1 MNPTGNA
8 TPSAND
14 PIGCPPSVPVSS
26 PKPSPLPVKLDRNN
40 NGSSSP
46 SLAGKV
52 IVKKKDE
59 KTPASPLVEKKDH
72 TNNSFSNFFYG
83 IGKNIISF
91 GSDVAINL
99 SVGDQTN
106 REKFKQIKQGLVE
119 LNGNVMLSELLVAMC
134 PKFADNMFKAL
145 LKSLNDEDKKDP
157 TKGGLLATLLKREEL
172 VKNIMDV
179 TALNLMMNL
188 AKKAFHEKKS
198 SIEGNEKISI
208 TFSDLISCL
217 LDSTENTLQELH
229 QNIDQI
235 EKMKS
240 GDKKA
245 ALNKLFQPLLETLLP
260 NKQEDIIL
268 PEGTFAGNAKSLLY
282 NYLVDILPGIA
293 VDLYHSVMDPT
304 LQNRESDENALKN
317 FPGGEILNAIGDV
330 VAKKIPEKVPGL
342 LAANIESLV
351 KEWSSDLFIVRS
363 SDSIDLEENE
373 SQKRKMEKVNP
384 SSEKVVTNSNTNDSK
399 SEDTELQK
407 RKQEKVDLF
416 AGWLGTNLKELV
428 SNDDNLS
435 IKNLWKFSES
445 YLGPIIKHVF
455 LKLAEYSKRENS
467 ENIVND
473 IIQKLLSTVT
483 HFVEE
488 RHEILSDAIKKL
500 NIGSEEERKLK
511 EEHALTLFAPL
522 TDEILKMTGLD
533 KPAELPIPTFFQE
546 MVSQIAK
553 EKIPQRL
560 LKLYQDLSPAEGSE
574 IKEEHHKFA
583 EFASI
588 IIKNIV
594 PNLLEKAQAQAPDL
608 IATSITESLKNQALD
623 AHQAQSLFKKVV
635 DDLLTDP
642 AAIKV
647 GDYLRN
653 QVQDLLTKIL
663 INLATIKVPSSHS
676 IENPISH
683 ELFRN
688 LIVQIVQLSK
698 KYGEKIHFETRQR
711 IQDLRKLPP
720 AQQEKARAEL
730 IQQFIPFAEEILK
743 LAGFSSPQTIPG
755 PTELR
760 NTLYGMLKDSLLPGF
775 LLDTYQG
782 FNSTNLEGFS
792 LHQDFL
798 PEELRSLKL
807 ACHSLAEK
815 LISQLKRT
823 AAHQETDLVQ
833 FVNSKLLPDANLSTA
848 LQTWLSEEIKIIG
861 SSPSPALKDGFQF
874 IQDHV
879 EKILFNALGALAQQ
893 YNEEHPEE
901 LHKERQ
907 DVLRLAT
914 LQMVHLVMSGV
925 DQIDQGLLQE
935 IKKLQLIKS
944 EEEKAKKLKE
954 LAERFKPLSLHIL
967 KGVGLKNAQD
977 LALPSYLQ
985 EAVWEKIAALL
996 PESIVNLIAIADPF
1010 IPQKVENAPEIPNV
1024 DRLQSTVETLAINS
1038 VPFIQ
1043 KTIEKNEQQLALD
1056 ISSALNLVLP
1066 GFIETSTIQSL
1077 LKDVKDSK
1085 NPDIQSLLNK
1095 IPLVLKEL
1103 ILPILINLA
1112 RGEESEGDVLEIILT
1127 RFLSSLSEQFKNRE
1141 NIEAQLSGYEN
1152 LSPAGKE
1159 HRLGEIFGPFVETTL
1174 KAAGLNDDLIP
1185 SFAKKQIFTQVYQL
1199 YLLFK
1204 TPLDIQQDSR
1214 LILRQLMGVQIPQ
1227 SREEVL
1233 KFAESIKED
1242 LNPIEEFMDFAS
1254 DKIQQQIKSYLDSQ
1268 AKQIPVWI
1276 NNLLPIQKLSEA
1288 DSTWLSEALHHI
1300 VTSEDPSMEN
1310 LWNYV
1315 GEVIQTA
1322 LMKLFLDVANS
1333 STQGNERVIPSVLKR
1348 ITEIAGTNL
1357 EGIQTQINAINQNF
1371 DNSEERK
1378 LETQKLF
1385 KPISKALIELIGPQ
1399 TLSALPIPESL
1410 KNKLLEDLKDKILP
1424 NLLSEIYRDFT
1435 SWGRQSQNDQEHL
1448 ISLFKKAD
1456 IETKNPL
1463 VAAKIISRFV
1473 KDILPSIL
1481 TNPDKKLDQKLIKV
1495 FSNFILKQSDKRL
1508 QAIHEYISSNPQQMA
1523 DFINE
1528 NLKDLVAPHGALDL
1542 MSSTIEN
1549 TLEVALLRSMNQVL
1563 SKIHRV
1569 QETQPEFFVNVGLNL
1584 LKMANQH
1591 FGEINRIMKK
1601 EKKSVAYKVE
1611 PKKFLGEFKDLHSGL
1626 ASDPSLS
1633 QEDKDKLLMNEFL
1646 VPFSAEVL
1654 KLAGISTPDDLSI
1667 IPGLAPD
1674 LREKVLDLLK
1684 TELGPLIFK
1693 ELMETINLDKIVLS
1707 VLELVNSSDAESEGL
1722 TYQDET
1728 QKQLNEECG
1737 QLLLNLLQLIPN
1749 PATNKIL
1756 KNERLKNLSAQTI
1769 GNMVRKKLLNLNI
1782 FELVDKGFVSGLQTL
1797 DKRIKVENGQL
1808 VMPDDLTFAFA
1819 KTPEERQ
1826 AHKNAKAAEAIEL
1839 KKKME
1844 KELTKTLRKQVVS
1857 QLKSFFSKPWKN
1869 MQEKIDRSIEAKLG
1883 KNAAKVK
1890 AFLDKVFRVL
1900 VFTIIATALQI
1911 LFYPIILLS
1920 ELILN
1925 AYLKRK
1931 SHQISET
1938 MRLDIHKNLVFKC
1951 AGELVKAM
1959 NEASNPS

>member
-1 MNPTGNA
+1 MNPTGNS

-14 PIGCPPSVPVSS
+14 PIGGCPPSVPVSS

-46 SLAGKV
+46 SLSGKV

-59 KTPASPLVEKKDH
+59 KTPASPLVEKKDN
-72 TNNSFSNFFYG
+72 TNISNSFSNFFYG
-83 IGKNIISF
+83 LGKNIISF
-91 GSDVAINL
+91 GSKVAIDL
-99 SVGDQTN
+99 TVGDQGN
-106 REKFKQIKQGLVE
+106 SHELIKKLRQDLVE
-119 LNGNVMLSELLVAMC
+119 LNGNVMLSEVIVAMC
-134 PKFADNMFKAL
+134 PKFADNIFKAL
-145 LKSLNDEDKKDP
+145 LKSLNNEDKKDV
-157 TKGGLLATLLKREEL
+157 TKDGLRKTLLEREAL

-188 AKKAFHEKKS
+188 AKKAYQEKKS

-235 EKMKS
+235 EKLK
-240 GDKKA
+240 GDEKKI

-268 PEGTFAGNAKSLLY
+268 PNGTLADNARGLLY
-282 NYLVDILPGIA
+282 NYLVDVLPGIA
-293 VDLYHSVMDPT
+293 VNLYHSVMDPT
-304 LQNRESDENALKN
+304 LQNRESDESALKK
-317 FPGGEILNAIGDV
+317 FPGGDILNAIGDV

-351 KEWSSDLFIVRS
+351 KEWSSHLFVVR
-363 SDSIDLEENE
+363 NA
-373 SQKRKMEKVNP
+373 V
-384 SSEKVVTNSNTNDSK
+384 DSK
-399 SEDTELQK
+399 SEAGEIEELQ
-407 RKQEKVDLF
+407 QEKVDLF

-435 IKNLWKFSES
+435 MKNLWKFSES

-455 LKLAEYSKRENS
+455 LKLAQYSKRENS

-483 HFVEE
+483 QFVEE
-488 RHEILSDAIKKL
+488 RHEILSDGIKKL
-500 NIGSEEERKLK
+500 NVGSEEERKLK
-511 EEHALTLFAPL
+511 EEHALGLFTPL

-574 IKEEHHKFA
+574 IKEEHQKFA
-583 EFASI
+583 EFANI

-594 PNLLEKAQAQAPDL
+594 PNLLEKAQAQVPDL

-623 AHQAQSLFKKVV
+623 AHQAQNLFKQVV
-635 DDLLTDP
+635 DNLLTDP
-642 AAIKV
+642 AAIAV

-676 IENPISH
+676 IENPLSH

-698 KYGEKIHFETRQR
+698 KYGEKINFETRQR

-798 PEELRSLKL
+798 PEELRPLKL
-807 ACHSLAEK
+807 ACHSLSEK

-823 AAHQETDLVQ
+823 AAHQGTDLVQ

-901 LHKERQ
+901 LDKEGQ

-935 IKKLQLIKS
+935 IKKLQLMKS
-944 EEEKAKKLKE
+944 EEDRSKKLKE

-985 EAVWEKIAALL
+985 EAVWEKIASLL
-996 PESIVNLIAIADPF
+996 PESIVNLIANADPF
-1010 IPQKVENAPEIPNV
+1010 VPQKVENVPEIPNV

-1043 KTIEKNEQQLALD
+1043 KTIENNEQQLALD
-1056 ISSALNLVLP
+1056 ISSALNQILP
-1066 GFIETSTIQSL
+1066 GFIETPTIQFL
-1077 LKDVKDSK
+1077 LKDIKDAK

-1095 IPLVLKEL
+1095 IPLALKEL
-1103 ILPILINLA
+1103 ILPILINLG
-1112 RGEESEGDVLEIILT
+1112 RGEESEGDVLEISLT

-1174 KAAGLNDDLIP
+1174 NAAGLNYDLIP
-1185 SFAKKQIFTQVYQL
+1185 PFAKKQIFNQVYRL
-1199 YLLFK
+1199 YLSFK
-1204 TPLDIQQDSR
+1204 MPLDIQQDSR
-1214 LILRQLMGVQIPQ
+1214 LMLRQLMGVQIPQ

-1233 KFAESIKED
+1233 KFAESLKED
-1242 LNPIEEFMDFAS
+1242 FNPIEEFMDFAS

-1288 DSTWLSEALHHI
+1288 DSTWLGEALHHI

-1310 LWNYV
+1310 LWSYA

-1322 LMKLFLDVANS
+1322 LMKLFLDVAKS
-1333 STQGNERVIPSVLKR
+1333 STQGNDRVIPSVLKR
-1348 ITEIAGTNL
+1348 ITEIAGIHL
-1357 EGIQTQINAINQNF
+1357 EGIQTQINAINQSF
-1371 DNSEERK
+1371 DSPEERK

-1385 KPISKALIELIGPQ
+1385 QPISKALIELIGPQ

-1410 KNKLLEDLKDKILP
+1410 KDKLLEDLKDKILP

-1435 SWGRQSQNDQEHL
+1435 SWDRETQNDQEHL
-1448 ISLFKKAD
+1448 ISLFKNAD

-1481 TNPDKKLDQKLIKV
+1481 TNPDKKLDQKLIKA

-1508 QAIHEYISSNPQQMA
+1508 QAIHEYITNHPQQMA
-1523 DFINE
+1523 EFINE
-1528 NLKDLVAPHGALDL
+1528 NLKELSAPNGALDL
-1542 MSSTIEN
+1542 MASTIEN

-1563 SKIHRV
+1563 SKIHRI

-1601 EKKSVAYKVE
+1601 EKKSLAYKVE
-1611 PKKFLGEFKDLHSGL
+1611 PKKFLGEFKDLHSSL

-1646 VPFSAEVL
+1646 VPFSTEVL
-1654 KLAGISTPDDLSI
+1654 KLAGISTADDLSI

-1684 TELGPLIFK
+1684 TELGPIVFK
-1693 ELMETINLDKIVLS
+1693 ELMDTINLDKIVLS
-1707 VLELVNSSDAESEGL
+1707 VLELVNSSDAESEVAE

-1756 KNERLKNLSAQTI
+1756 KNERLKTLSAQTI

-1844 KELTKTLRKQVVS
+1844 KELTKTLRQQIVS
-1857 QLKSFFSKPWKN
+1857 QVKSFFSTRWKN
-1869 MQEKIDRSIEAKLG
+1869 MQDKIDRSIEAKFG
-1883 KNAAKVK
+1883 KNATKVK

-1938 MRLDIHKNLVFKC
+1938 LRLDIHKNLVFKC
-1951 AGELVKAM
+1951 AEELVQAM
-1959 NEASNPS
+1959 NEASTTG